1 MGGQEALAWRRLL
14 LRWSLRGVGGFRAV
28 LLGLFLLAALNGFA
42 ARGQVPTN
50 LPTPSVVGREVQP
63 VDPPH
68 APNRPQL
75 NVPDK
80 APTLGVPADL
90 AGRQVLFRHV
100 VVEGTTAFSA
110 ADLDPI
116 FAPILNRRVPFAE
129 IVAAVNRVAARYQE
143 AGYVFYNVVLPTQDF
158 TGERLRIVVI
168 EGTVTRIVVGDGIR
182 SEAVRQ
188 RLVEV
193 LSPLVGHRPLRRA
206 ELERRVLNAADTP
219 GVTLKVG
226 AAADSAG
233 GTGAL
238 QLVVDGTFDRFSPIA
253 QLDSFQTT
261 PDTTVNFRVGGIGR
275 SLFTGGDQLEGRY
288 IFAVPWDRLH
298 FGDVRYG
305 LPIGSDGGRLNLIG
319 QAVWQRPPATFNGQP
334 ISLLGR
340 SILGRAQY
348 THPIIRQQKM
358 GLVGFGV
365 FDVIEVDYTLQG
377 VHIPGDS
384 LRVLRAGLAGNYTD
398 GLDGRWIAS
407 LQASVGLDI
416 VDARTGAR
424 ASATPGFAKFNL
436 ALQRRQ
442 PIGKTVT
449 AIVRGTA
456 QVATGSLPASEVFG
470 FGGREF
476 GRGFVVSDSVGDHAI
491 AASAELRYAPDWLDS
506 LKARFDPYVYTF
518 IDYGRLWAIDPLNA
532 PFFNQGVSTG
542 LGLHARLFEEY
553 SGEVEIAKILV
564 GRTSST
570 TTAHP
575 WRFAFR
581 LGSSF

>member
-1 MGGQEALAWRRLL
+1 M
-14 LRWSLRGVGGFRAV
+14 VGFRTA
-28 LLGLFLLAALNGFA
+28 LLGLFLLAAFDRPA
-42 ARGQVPTN
+42 ALGQVPTN

-68 APNRPQL
+68 APNRPQI

-80 APTLGVPADL
+80 APALSVPAAL
-90 AGRQVLFRHV
+90 AGREVLFRRV

-129 IVAAVNRVAARYQE
+129 IVAAVNRIAALYQD

-158 TGERLRIVVI
+158 AGDRLRIVVI
-168 EGTVTRIVVGDGIR
+168 EGTISRIVVGDGIR

-188 RLVEV
+188 RIVDV

-275 SLFTGGDQLEGRY
+275 SLLIGGDQLEARY

-298 FGDVRYG
+298 FGDLRYG
-305 LPIGSDGGRLNLIG
+305 LPIGTDGGRLNLIG
-319 QAVWQRPPATFNGQP
+319 QAVWQRPPTTFNGQP
-334 ISLLGR
+334 ASLLGR
-340 SILGRAQY
+340 SILARAQY
-348 THPIIRQQKM
+348 SHPIIRQQKL

-365 FDVIEVDYTLQG
+365 LDVIEVDYTLQG
-377 VHIPGDS
+377 LHIPGDS

-398 GLDGRWIAS
+398 GLDGQWIAS
-407 LQASVGLDI
+407 VQASFGLDVI
-416 VDARTGAR
+416 DARTGGR
-424 ASATPGFAKFNL
+424 ASATPGFVKFNL

-442 PIGKTVT
+442 PIGRTVT
-449 AIVRGTA
+449 AIVRGSA

-476 GRGFVVSDSVGDHAI
+476 GRGFVVSDAVGDHAV
-491 AASAELRYAPDWLDS
+491 AASAELRYAPDWLES
-506 LKARFDPYVYTF
+506 LKSTFDPYLYTF

-532 PFFNQGVSTG
+532 PFFSQGVSTG
-542 LGLHARLFEEY
+542 LGLHARLFEQY
-553 SGEVEIAKILV
+553 SGEVEVAKILV
-564 GRTSST
+564 GRTSSSAT
-570 TTAHP
+570 THP

-581 LGSSF
+581 VGSSF